1 MKVKAELFIQH
12 GGTIYEPAVL
22 EGIVWSTERQKQP
35 GKLTF
40 KVVKDAKL
48 NFAEGDAVRLRING
62 KNVFYGFVFK
72 KQRNKEKT
80 ISVTAYDQLRYLKN
94 KDTYVYTNKSA
105 ADVIKMIAADFRLK
119 TGTVEDT
126 GFKIASM
133 VEENE
138 ELFQIIQ
145 NALDMTLQNKK
156 KMYVLYDDFG
166 KITLKSLESM
176 KVDLLIDEETGENFD
191 YTSSIDSNTYNK
203 IKLTYDNEKSGKREV
218 FIAQDSKHMNDWG
231 ILQYFETI
239 QKSENGK
246 AKADALLKLY
256 NNKTRNLTI
265 KNACGDVRVR
275 AGSMVVV
282 MLNLGDIITKNWMI
296 VEKCK
301 HEFKESEHLMT
312 LTMKGGEFNA

>member
-35 GKLTF
+35 GKVTF

-72 KQRNKEKT
+72 KQRDKEKT

-145 NALDMTLQNKK
+145 NSLDMTLQNKK

-166 KITLKSLESM
+166 KITLKSLGSM

-203 IKLTYDNEKSGKREV
+203 IKLTYDNEKTGKREV

-231 ILQYFETI
+231 ILQYFDTI

-265 KNACGDVRVR
+265 KNVCGDIRVR
-275 AGSMVVV
+275 AGSMIVV
-282 MLNLGDIITKNWMI
+282 MLNLGDMIAKNWMI

-312 LTMKGGEFNA
+312 LTMKGGEFNV

>member
-35 GKLTF
+35 GKVTF

-72 KQRNKEKT
+72 KQRDKEKT

-145 NALDMTLQNKK
+145 NSLDMTLQNKK

-166 KITLKSLESM
+166 KITLKSLGSM

-203 IKLTYDNEKSGKREV
+203 IKLTYDNEKTGKREV

-231 ILQYFETI
+231 ILQYFDTI

-265 KNACGDVRVR
+265 KNVCGDIRVR
-275 AGSMVVV
+275 AGSMIVV
-282 MLNLGDIITKNWMI
+282 MLNLGDMIDKNWMI

-312 LTMKGGEFNA
+312 LTMKGGEFNV

>member
-72 KQRNKEKT
+72 KQRDKEKT

-166 KITLKSLESM
+166 KITLKSLGSM

-203 IKLTYDNEKSGKREV
+203 IKLTYDNEKTGKREV

-231 ILQYFETI
+231 ILQYFDTI
-239 QKSENGK
+239 QKSESGK

-265 KNACGDVRVR
+265 KNVCGDIRVR
-275 AGSMVVV
+275 AGSMIVV
-282 MLNLGDIITKNWMI
+282 MLNLGDMIAKNWMI

-312 LTMKGGEFNA
+312 LTMKGGEFNV